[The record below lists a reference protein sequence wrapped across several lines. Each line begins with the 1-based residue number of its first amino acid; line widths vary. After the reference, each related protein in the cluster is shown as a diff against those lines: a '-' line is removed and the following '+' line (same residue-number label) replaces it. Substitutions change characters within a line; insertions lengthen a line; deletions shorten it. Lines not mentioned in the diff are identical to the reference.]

1 MRIALYQPDIP
12 QNAGAVFRLAA
23 CLNLPVDII
32 EPAGFVLNDANLR
45 RVGMDYLDQTQITR
59 HISWGAYVRDT
70 KPARLVLLTTT
81 ATQRHVDFKF
91 DANDTLMVGRESSG
105 VPDEVHNCAEARI
118 RIPMLPEARSLN
130 VVTALTFALGEALR
144 QVDGFPAS

>member
-12 QNAGAVFRLAA
+12 QNTGAVFRLAT

-45 RVGMDYLDQTQITR
+45 RAGMDYLDQTKITR
-59 HISWGAYVRDT
+59 HISWDAFLANAE
-70 KPARLVLLTTT
+70 PARLVLLTTA
-81 ATQRHVDFKF
+81 ATQRHVDFNF
-91 DANDTLMVGRESSG
+91 HAQDTLMVGRESSG
-105 VPDEVHNCAEARI
+105 VPDDVHDRADARI
-118 RIPMLPEARSLN
+118 RVPMQPEARSLN

-144 QVDGFPAS
+144 QVDGFPQA

>member
-12 QNAGAVFRLAA
+12 QNAGAIFRLAT
-23 CLNLPVDII
+23 CLDLPVDII

-45 RVGMDYLDQTQITR
+45 RAGMDYLDQTRITR
-59 HISWGAYVRDT
+59 HISWSTYLADAN
-70 KPARLVLLTTT
+70 PARLVLLTTT

-91 DANDTLMVGRESSG
+91 NAHDTLMVGRESSG
-105 VPDEVHNCAEARI
+105 VPDEVHDRADARI
-118 RIPMLPEARSLN
+118 RVPMHPDARSLN

-144 QVDGFPAS
+144 QVDGYP

>member
-12 QNAGAVFRLAA
+12 QNAGAVFRLAT

-32 EPAGFVLNDANLR
+32 EPTGFVLNDANLR

-59 HISWGAYVRDT
+59 HISWGAYLRDA
-70 KPARLVLLTTT
+70 KPARLVLLTTA
-81 ATQRHVDFKF
+81 ATQLHVDFKF

-105 VPDEVHNCAEARI
+105 VPDEVHNCADARI